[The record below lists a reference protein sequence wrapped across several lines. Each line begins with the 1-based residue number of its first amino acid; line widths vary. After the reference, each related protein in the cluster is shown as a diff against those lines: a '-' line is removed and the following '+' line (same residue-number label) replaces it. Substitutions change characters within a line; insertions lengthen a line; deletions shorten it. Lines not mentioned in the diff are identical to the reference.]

1 MFDATRLLQTLT
13 DALSLGSLYALIAIG
28 YTMVYGVL
36 RLINFAHGEIF
47 MIAMYIVFYGISM
60 FSLPWYVTF
69 TVTILVTALLGTL
82 AERLAYRPLRNAPR
96 ISILISAIGVSY
108 FLQNLATVL
117 FGGRPLTFP
126 QIPLFTDVL
135 VIGDVYFQRL
145 SLIVPV
151 IAAVLLL
158 ALLVLIK
165 HTKTGLAM
173 RAVSRDYDAASLMG
187 IDLNRTI
194 AIAFFIGSALAGV
207 GAIMWGMKYTRIS
220 PTIGAQGL
228 KSIPATANVWW
239 CYGVALATVVFI
251 ALLISSSYGRA
262 FKAIREDEIAAESM
276 GVSLLRHKMLSFM
289 LSAFLAAV
297 GGGLFASYIGTI
309 GPDVFQVSRTYDILM
324 IVVMGGM
331 GSISG
336 SVLAA
341 FIVTIGQEW
350 LRVLDGPL
358 PFLPFWPESGVSGMR
373 MVVFSILLLIVIL
386 FFRNDLFG
394 HNEVTWRSI
403 GNRLRAL
410 SGHGRE
416 VSGHE

>member
-1 MFDATRLLQTLT
+1 MTKVKK
-13 DALSLGSLYALIAIG
+13 S
-28 YTMVYGVL
+28 
-36 RLINFAHGEIF
+36 
-47 MIAMYIVFYGISM
+47 
-60 FSLPWYVTF
+60 
-69 TVTILVTALLGTL
+69 
-82 AERLAYRPLRNAPR
+82 
-96 ISILISAIGVSY
+96 SIL
-108 FLQNLATVL
+108 
-117 FGGRPLTFP
+117 LTC
-126 QIPLFTDVL
+126 
-135 VIGDVYFQRL
+135 
-145 SLIVPV
+145 
-151 IAAVLLL
+151 LLL
-158 ALLVLIK
+158 ALSMNLVNGFTGIFSLGHAGFMAIGAYTVALLTIPVAKKETIFMLEPLIAPLN
-165 HTKTGLAM
+165 TLTLPFGAALIIGGLLAAALAFLIGLPCL
-173 RAVSRDYDAASLMG
+173 RLRGDYL
-187 IDLNRTI
+187 
-194 AIAFFIGSALAGV
+194 AIATLGFSEI
-207 GAIMWGMKYTRIS
+207 IRIVITNAQS
-220 PTIGAQGL
+220 LTNGAQGL
-228 KSIPATANVWW
+228 KSIPATANIWW
-239 CYGVALATVVFI
+239 CYGVALATIVFI

-358 PFLPFWPESGVSGMR
+358 PFLPFWPENGVSGMR
-373 MVVFSILLLIVIL
+373 MVVFSVLLLIIIL
-386 FFRNDLFG
+386 FFRNGLFG
-394 HNEVTWRSI
+394 HNEVTWSSI
-403 GNRLRAL
+403 GRRLKTL

>member
-1 MFDATRLLQTLT
+1 MFDVTRLLQTLT

-69 TVTILVTALLGTL
+69 IVTILITALLGTL

-135 VIGDVYFQRL
+135 KIGDVYFQRL

-158 ALLVLIK
+158 LLLVLIK

-194 AIAFFIGSALAGV
+194 AITFFIGSALAGV

-220 PTIGAQGL
+220 PTIGTCRIADAAQTAQHGTCRIAMPGIKCFIAAVLGGIGNTAGAVLGGL
-228 KSIPATANVWW
+228 LIGFIEIVT
-239 CYGVALATVVFI
+239 VALF
-251 ALLISSSYGRA
+251 
-262 FKAIREDEIAAESM
+262 
-276 GVSLLRHKMLSFM
+276 
-289 LSAFLAAV
+289 
-297 GGGLFASYIGTI
+297 
-309 GPDVFQVSRTYDILM
+309 P
-324 IVVMGGM
+324 
-331 GSISG
+331 
-336 SVLAA
+336 
-341 FIVTIGQEW
+341 
-350 LRVLDGPL
+350 
-358 PFLPFWPESGVSGMR
+358 
-373 MVVFSILLLIVIL
+373 
-386 FFRNDLFG
+386 
-394 HNEVTWRSI
+394 
-403 GNRLRAL
+403 AL
-410 SGHGRE
+410 SGYRDAFAFVVLILVLLVKPTGLLGE
-416 VSGHE
+416 KTTEKV

>member
-1 MFDATRLLQTLT
+1 MTKVKK
-13 DALSLGSLYALIAIG
+13 S
-28 YTMVYGVL
+28 
-36 RLINFAHGEIF
+36 
-47 MIAMYIVFYGISM
+47 
-60 FSLPWYVTF
+60 
-69 TVTILVTALLGTL
+69 
-82 AERLAYRPLRNAPR
+82 
-96 ISILISAIGVSY
+96 SIL
-108 FLQNLATVL
+108 
-117 FGGRPLTFP
+117 LTC
-126 QIPLFTDVL
+126 
-135 VIGDVYFQRL
+135 
-145 SLIVPV
+145 
-151 IAAVLLL
+151 LLL
-158 ALLVLIK
+158 ALLCGVLFYIDGNASK
-165 HTKTGLAM
+165 YIIRITRLCAINIVLALSMNLVNGFTGIFSLGHAGFMAIGAYTVALLTIPVAKKETIFMLEPLVAPLNTLTLPFGAALVIGGLLA
-173 RAVSRDYDAASLMG
+173 AAL
-187 IDLNRTI
+187 
-194 AIAFFIGSALAGV
+194 AFFIGLPCLRLRGDYLAIATLGFSE
-207 GAIMWGMKYTRIS
+207 IIRIVITNAQS
-220 PTIGAQGL
+220 LTNGAQGL
-228 KSIPATANVWW
+228 KSIPATANIWW

-386 FFRNDLFG
+386 FFRNGLFG

-410 SGHGRE
+410 SGHRRE

>member
-1 MFDATRLLQTLT
+1 MFDVTRLLQTLT

-69 TVTILVTALLGTL
+69 IVTILVTALLGTL

-135 VIGDVYFQRL
+135 KIGDVYFQRL

-158 ALLVLIK
+158 LLLVLIK

-194 AIAFFIGSALAGV
+194 AITFFIGSALAGV

-220 PTIGAQGL
+220 PTIGAMPGIKCFIAAVLGGIGNTAGAVLGGL
-228 KSIPATANVWW
+228 LIGFIEIVT
-239 CYGVALATVVFI
+239 VALFPRSPAI
-251 ALLISSSYGRA
+251 A
-262 FKAIREDEIAAESM
+262 
-276 GVSLLRHKMLSFM
+276 
-289 LSAFLAAV
+289 
-297 GGGLFASYIGTI
+297 
-309 GPDVFQVSRTYDILM
+309 
-324 IVVMGGM
+324 
-331 GSISG
+331 
-336 SVLAA
+336 
-341 FIVTIGQEW
+341 
-350 LRVLDGPL
+350 
-358 PFLPFWPESGVSGMR
+358 MR
-373 MVVFSILLLIVIL
+373 S
-386 FFRNDLFG
+386 
-394 HNEVTWRSI
+394 HSWC
-403 GNRLRAL
+403 
-410 SGHGRE
+410 
-416 VSGHE
+416 